1 MLDSIITFFLGSK
14 HERDL
19 KELVPL
25 VQKINSLEPEV
36 MAYADAD
43 FAKKTD
49 EFRRRIS
56 EGETLDSV
64 LPEAYALVR
73 EAARRKL
80 GERIFDVQLM
90 GAVVLHKGRITEM
103 KTGEGKTLASV
114 PAAYLNSLTGRG
126 VHVITVNDYLAERD
140 AAWM

>member
-1 MLDSIITFFLGSK
+1 MLQKILTFLLGSK

-25 VQKINSLEPEV
+25 VQKINALEPEV
-36 MAYADAD
+36 MGYGEPD
-43 FAKKTD
+43 FALKTA
-49 EFRRRIS
+49 EFRRRLA
-56 EGETLDSV
+56 EGQTLDSL

-90 GAVVLHKGRITEM
+90 GAVVLH
-103 KTGEGKTLASV
+103 
-114 PAAYLNSLTGRG
+114 
-126 VHVITVNDYLAERD
+126 
-140 AAWM
+140 